1 VLHFSSLSLHAYMI
15 KSVEH
20 GGAWWD
26 GWMDKLGTID
36 LSSVRGG
43 RIECTMQNVAD
54 QLVTRQP
61 SRLTSESHGM
71 HKVHSFGV

>member
-1 VLHFSSLSLHAYMI
+1 
-15 KSVEH
+15 
-20 GGAWWD
+20 
-26 GWMDKLGTID
+26 MDKLGIID